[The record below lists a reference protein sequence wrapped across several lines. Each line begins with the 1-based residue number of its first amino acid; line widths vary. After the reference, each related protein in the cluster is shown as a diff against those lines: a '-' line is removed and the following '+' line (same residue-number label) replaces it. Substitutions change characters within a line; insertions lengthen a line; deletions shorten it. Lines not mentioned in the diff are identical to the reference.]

1 VRRRDF
7 ITGMA
12 GSAAAWPLAARAQ
25 APKLPTIGFAIGS
38 MPQNVPVDALARRL
52 RELGWVDGRNVAIE
66 LRWAEGRG
74 ERLNEIANEFVQL
87 NVDVIVTVGTAGV
100 LAAKRA
106 TSTIPIVFPIASDP
120 VGAGLVESLAR
131 PGGNVTGLSLQQ
143 TEPAGKRVELL
154 REITPNLRRL
164 AVIANVSGDAPD
176 PFTEV
181 REISSAARAVGLGV
195 VTLEIRRAE
204 DIVPAMQ
211 MMGARAD
218 ALLVVGDP
226 LIAANIVT
234 INKLALGARL
244 PTMNPVR
251 VYVTDGGL
259 MSYGPNF
266 ADLFRRAADYV
277 DKILRG
283 RKPADLPIEQP
294 TKFDLVVNLA
304 TAKAIGLAIP
314 EAFLLRADEVIE

>member
-120 VGAGLVESLAR
+120 IGAGLVESLAR

-143 TEPAGKRVELL
+143 TELAGKRVELL

-164 AVIANVSGDAPD
+164 AVIANVSGAAPD
-176 PFTEV
+176 PITEV

-195 VTLEIRRAE
+195 MTLEIRRAE

-251 VYVTDGGL
+251 VYVTDGGSCL
-259 MSYGPNF
+259 MGRTSRTCSDARLTMSIRYCAAASRQTYPSSSPQSSIS
-266 ADLFRRAADYV
+266 LSILQRRRLSAW
-277 DKILRG
+277 RS
-283 RKPADLPIEQP
+283 RKHSCCAP
-294 TKFDLVVNLA
+294 T
-304 TAKAIGLAIP
+304 
-314 EAFLLRADEVIE
+314 RS

>member
-1 VRRRDF
+1 MRRRDF
-7 ITGMA
+7 ITLLG
-12 GSAAAWPLAARAQ
+12 GAAAARPLAARAQ
-25 APKLPTIGFAIGS
+25 ASKLPIIGLAIGS
-38 MPQNVPVDALARRL
+38 MPQNVPVDAFAQRL

-66 LRWAEGRG
+66 LRWAEGRA
-74 ERLNEIANEFVQL
+74 ERLDEIAHEFVRL
-87 NVDVIVTVGTAGV
+87 NVDVIVTAGTAGV

-120 VGAGLVESLAR
+120 IGAGLVESLAR

-143 TEPAGKRVELL
+143 TELAGKRVELL
-154 REITPNLRRL
+154 REIVPNLRRL
-164 AVIANVSGDAPD
+164 AVIANVSGAAPD
-176 PFTEV
+176 PITEV
-181 REISSAARAVGLGV
+181 REVSSAARAVGLDL
-195 VTLEIRRAE
+195 VTLEIRRGE
-204 DIVPAMQ
+204 DILPAMQ
-211 MMGARAD
+211 TMDARAD

-226 LIAANIVT
+226 LLAANTVT
-234 INKLALGARL
+234 INTLALAARM

-251 VYVTDGGL
+251 AFVTDGGL

-294 TKFDLVVNLA
+294 TKFDLIVNLA
-304 TAKAIGLAIP
+304 TAKTIGLAIP
-314 EAFLLRADEVIE
+314 ESFLLRADEVIE

>member
-1 VRRRDF
+1 MRRRAV
-7 ITGMA
+7 IKLLGGA
-12 GSAAAWPLAARAQ
+12 AAAWPLAARAQ

-38 MPQNVPVDALARRL
+38 MPENLPVDALARRL

-66 LRWAEGRG
+66 IRWAEGRG
-74 ERLNEIANEFVQL
+74 ERLNEIANEFVRL

-120 VGAGLVESLAR
+120 IGAGLVESLAR

-143 TEPAGKRVELL
+143 TELAGKRVELL

-164 AVIANVSGDAPD
+164 AVIANVSGAAPD
-176 PFTEV
+176 PITEV
-181 REISSAARAVGLGV
+181 QEISSAARAVGLDV
-195 VTLEIRRAE
+195 VMLEIRRAE
-204 DIVPAMQ
+204 DVVPAMQ
-211 MMGARAD
+211 TMGARAD
-218 ALLVVGDP
+218 ALLVVGDS

-294 TKFDLVVNLA
+294 TKFDLVINLA
-304 TAKAIGLAIP
+304 TAKAIGFAIP
-314 EAFLLRADEVIE
+314 ESFLLRADEVIE